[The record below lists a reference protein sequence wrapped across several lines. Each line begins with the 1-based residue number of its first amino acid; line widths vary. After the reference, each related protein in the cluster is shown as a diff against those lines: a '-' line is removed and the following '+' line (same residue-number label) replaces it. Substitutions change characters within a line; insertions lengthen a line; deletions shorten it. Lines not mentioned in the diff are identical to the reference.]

1 MKRKASK
8 PKLLRS
14 KPFLIKR
21 QRAGKDPVRGFWA
34 VDYYEVLTNDG
45 GPPGSYDTRVFSVC
59 ADGFNQ
65 ITGIKL
71 RPGRKRLF
79 RLVEVQQS

>member
-14 KPFLIKR
+14 KPFMIKR
-21 QRAGKDPVRGFWA
+21 TRAGKNGTGFWA
-34 VDYYEVLTNDG
+34 LDYCEVWTYEPESSTPYGLRVL
-45 GPPGSYDTRVFSVC
+45 SVC
-59 ADGFNQ
+59 EDGF
-65 ITGIKL
+65 TKVAGLKL

-79 RLVEVQQS
+79 RLVEIKQ